1 MESATAHP
9 LQALA
14 DVITIEELK
23 EKLKLIDEVT
33 LLEVLEINSHQ
44 LIEAFEDKIIEQ
56 YDALAED
63 LEDDTS
69 SWD

>member
-1 MESATAHP
+1 MT
-9 LQALA
+9 L
-14 DVITIEELK
+14 TIEELK
-23 EKLKLIDEVT
+23 QKLERIDEVT
-33 LLEVLEINSHQ
+33 LLETLEINSEM
-44 LIEAFEDKIIEQ
+44 LVEAFEDKIIEQ

>member
-1 MESATAHP
+1 MT
-9 LQALA
+9 
-14 DVITIEELK
+14 VTIEELK

-33 LLEVLEINSHQ
+33 LLEALEINSHQ
-44 LIEAFEDKIIEQ
+44 IVEAFEDKIIEQ

-69 SWD
+69 TWD

>member
-1 MESATAHP
+1 MT
-9 LQALA
+9 
-14 DVITIEELK
+14 VTIEELK

-44 LIEAFEDKIIEQ
+44 IVEAFEDKIIEQ
-56 YDALAED
+56 YDALAGD
-63 LEDDTS
+63 IEDDTS

>member
-1 MESATAHP
+1 MT
-9 LQALA
+9 
-14 DVITIEELK
+14 VTIEELK

-44 LIEAFEDKIIEQ
+44 IVEAFEDKIIEQ